1 MIKSIFPPR
10 RICCLSTFSFTW
22 LKSQIVTKQRLRFV
36 LIILWGWECTLS
48 APGLFL
54 CRSEVLPQH
63 TKTLLP
69 FGWGV
74 LALAK
79 HLLLLQMSNCLS
91 LLTFNICLTITEAFC
106 SAGLFTCT
114 CPLIFFVPVHSLV
127 AILVCPLILLPVSCF
142 QPQPLSLEEAAT
154 LVFYQKAVNQSQFGQ
169 RFFFFW
175 ISCPFLTCR

>member
-1 MIKSIFPPR
+1 MTVSHTCIVEPVVYYQKRWTPSDFCVGVPVPPGSGGREILYLSPMGKEDIGMIKSIFPPR

-114 CPLIFFVPVHSLV
+114 CPLIFL
-127 AILVCPLILLPVSCF
+127 
-142 QPQPLSLEEAAT
+142 
-154 LVFYQKAVNQSQFGQ
+154 
-169 RFFFFW
+169 
-175 ISCPFLTCR
+175 FLFIPW